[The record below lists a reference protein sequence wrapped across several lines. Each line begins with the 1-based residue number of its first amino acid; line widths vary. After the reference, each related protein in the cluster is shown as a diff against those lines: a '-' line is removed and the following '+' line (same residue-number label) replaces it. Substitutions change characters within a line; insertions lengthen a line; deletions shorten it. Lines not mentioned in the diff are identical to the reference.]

1 MSVKRTIPIALFV
14 IASFLGGIFFMTAG
28 SNLFSDEAITTN
40 THAASTA
47 GQEGGTTAIDR
58 ERVAPALA
66 LEEAFTLVAES
77 VTPTVVQ
84 VRSEKVVSQQQMLEG
99 TPFEEFFNPFGG
111 GGDSPQQEFRS
122 DGLGSGVLIRA
133 DGYIITNNHVI
144 NGADELKVRL
154 SDGRFFDATV
164 IGADPLSDL
173 AVIKIESAN
182 MPHVSFG
189 DVDRL
194 RVGQWVMAIGSP
206 LSEDLG
212 NTVTAGIVSAL
223 GRTSNE
229 ISQLNV
235 YASFIQTD
243 AAINPGNSGGPLV
256 DLQGRLIGINSA
268 IFSRSG
274 GNQGIGF
281 AIPVD
286 VVQNVADQLIEHGS
300 VRRGMLGVNFDGVS
314 EALSNL
320 LDVPRG
326 AAQITRV
333 TDGSAAEKAGLKQN
347 EIIVSVNGQDLLDAN
362 QLRTTIGNKQPGESV
377 SLGVINQETGQKRT
391 VDVTL
396 GERPDEEAVA
406 NNRPDAEREAES
418 GVEALGLTNL
428 RDVSDEILQSLG
440 LEQQEITGVV
450 ITGINESSQ
459 AFRSAELRR
468 GDIITEVDRKP
479 VDSRSEFLRIYRD
492 IKAGESFLVRVVRS
506 QNGDPVSFLTA
517 LTKP

>member
-1 MSVKRTIPIALFV
+1 MSVKRTIPIALFI
-14 IASFLGGIFFMTAG
+14 IASFLGGIFFTTLG
-28 SNLFSDEAITTN
+28 SNLFSDEPITPS
-40 THAASTA
+40 THAASIA

-84 VRSEKVVSQQQMLEG
+84 IRSEKVVSQQQMLEG

-111 GGDSPQQEFRS
+111 DGPQQDFRS
-122 DGLGSGVLIRA
+122 DGLGSGVLIRSN
-133 DGYIITNNHVI
+133 GYIVTNNHVVAD
-144 NGADELKVRL
+144 ADELKVRL

-164 IGADPLSDL
+164 IGADPESDL
-173 AVIKIESAN
+173 AVIKIETDN

-189 DVDRL
+189 DAERL

-223 GRTSNE
+223 GRTSTE
-229 ISQLNV
+229 ISQLNL

-286 VVQNVADQLIEHGS
+286 VVQNVTDQLMEHGK
-300 VRRGMLGVNFDGVS
+300 VRRGLLGVNFDGVS
-314 EALSNL
+314 EALSNM

-326 AAQITRV
+326 AAQITQVRE
-333 TDGSAAEKAGLKQN
+333 GSAAEKAGLKQN

-362 QLRTTIGNKQPGESV
+362 QLRTTIGNKQPGETV
-377 SLGVINQETGQKRT
+377 SLGVIDQETGKKRT

-406 NNRPDAEREAES
+406 ANGPGAERETES
-418 GVEALGLTNL
+418 GVEALGLTSL
-428 RDVSDEILQSLG
+428 RDVSDEILESLG
-440 LEQQEITGVV
+440 LDGQEVTGVV

-459 AFRSAELRR
+459 AFRSAELQR

-479 VDSRSEFLRIYRD
+479 VASRSDFLRIYRD
-492 IKAGESFLVRVVRS
+492 IEAGESFLVRVIRP
-506 QNGDPVSFLTA
+506 QGGQAVSFLTA

>member
-1 MSVKRTIPIALFV
+1 MSVRRTIPVALFI
-14 IASFLGGIFFMTAG
+14 IASFLGGIFFTTLG
-28 SNLFSDEAITTN
+28 SNLFSDEPITPA

-84 VRSEKVVSQQQMLEG
+84 IRSEKVVSQQQMLEG
-99 TPFEEFFNPFGG
+99 TPFEQFFNPFGG
-111 GGDSPQQEFRS
+111 APPQDYRS
-122 DGLGSGVLIRA
+122 DGLGSGVLVRG
-133 DGYIITNNHVI
+133 DGYIVTNNHVI
-144 NGADELKVRL
+144 ADADELKVRL
-154 SDGRFFDATV
+154 FDGRFFDATV
-164 IGADPLSDL
+164 VGADPESDL
-173 AVIKIESAN
+173 AVIKIETGN

-189 DVDRL
+189 DADRL

-223 GRTSNE
+223 GRTSAE
-229 ISQLNV
+229 ISSLNLF
-235 YASFIQTD
+235 ASFIQTD

-286 VVQNVADQLIEHGS
+286 VVQNVTDQLIEHGK
-300 VRRGMLGVNFDGVS
+300 VRRGMLGVTFGSVS
-314 EALSNL
+314 EALSNM

-326 AAQITRV
+326 AAQITQV
-333 TDGSAAEKAGLKQN
+333 QEGSAAAKAGLKQN

-362 QLRTTIGNKQPGESV
+362 QLRTTIGNKQPGETV
-377 SLGVINQETGQKRT
+377 SLGIIDQETGKKRT

-396 GERPDEEAVA
+396 GERPDSEAVA
-406 NNRPDAEREAES
+406 ANGPGAGREAES
-418 GVEALGLTNL
+418 GVEAIGLTSL
-428 RDVSDEILQSLG
+428 RDVSDEILESLG
-440 LEQQEITGVV
+440 LEGQDVTGVV

-479 VDSRSEFLRIYRD
+479 VDSRSDFLRIYRD
-492 IKAGESFLVRVVRS
+492 IEAGESFLVRVLRP
-506 QNGDPVSFLTA
+506 QGGQAVSFLTA